1 MPHNN
6 QNASFGDK
14 IGSMKKS
21 SYIYTSL
28 FILLFLVTL
37 VFVYWFMS
45 TPYFVIADG
54 WVRQNRTLYLVVLY
68 IYKSL
73 GILWPPIPSGL
84 FTMASIPFLGW
95 PLAYLIDLLGSITGG
110 SLAYFLA
117 RKYGLSFLKKI
128 FDQKVIDKI
137 KKAKI
142 KKGKEIEAVFMY
154 RLLLGTTIL
163 EAVYY
168 GAGLL
173 KVDFPKFLIGAILSH
188 IIVGVPTFILAQN
201 IFSGK
206 NVAITIASVVISIFI
221 VYKTKG
227 RYFE

>member
-1 MPHNN
+1 
-6 QNASFGDK
+6 
-14 IGSMKKS
+14 
-21 SYIYTSL
+21 
-28 FILLFLVTL
+28 
-37 VFVYWFMS
+37 MS

-54 WVRQNRTLYLVVLY
+54 WVRQNRTLYLVVLF

-73 GILWPPIPSGL
+73 GILWPPIPAGL

-128 FDQKVIDKI
+128 FDQKVLDKI
-137 KKAKI
+137 ENAKI
-142 KKGKEIEAVFMY
+142 KKGKEIEAVFIY
-154 RLLLGTTIL
+154 RIILGTVIL

-173 KVDFPKFLIGAILSH
+173 KVNFPKFLVGAILSH
-188 IIVGVPTFILAQN
+188 IVIGVPTFILAQN

-206 NVAITIASVVISIFI
+206 NILITIVFIFASVFI
-221 VYKTKG
+221 VYKTKS

>member
-1 MPHNN
+1 
-6 QNASFGDK
+6 
-14 IGSMKKS
+14 
-21 SYIYTSL
+21 
-28 FILLFLVTL
+28 
-37 VFVYWFMS
+37 MS
-45 TPYFVIADG
+45 TPYFVIVDG
-54 WVRQNRTLYLVVLY
+54 CVRQNRTLYLVVLY

-73 GILWPPIPSGL
+73 GILWPPIPAGL

-110 SLAYFLA
+110 SIAYFLA
-117 RKYGLSFLKKI
+117 RKYGLSLLTKI
-128 FDQKVIDKI
+128 FDDKVIDKI
-137 KKAKI
+137 KKTKI
-142 KKGKEIEAVFMY
+142 KKGKEVEAVFVY
-154 RLLLGTTIL
+154 RVLLGTTIL

-173 KVDFPKFLIGAILSH
+173 KINFPKFLVGAILSH

-206 NVAITIASVVISIFI
+206 NIVITVVSVVVSIFI
-221 VYKTKG
+221 LYKAKG